1 MTMRRILVP
10 LSARAGD
17 GGALTLGLAVARELK
32 AHLDALFVWPDPTE
46 ALPYLGEGVSG
57 QVIEEIMHA
66 AKEAAADAAAAAKRS
81 LASAA
86 AEAHVPVVSAAQ
98 GPGRASARFIEFT
111 GRLADVVERASR
123 LSDLVI
129 FAEARPDDSSTAM
142 VTIEAALV
150 NAGRPVLIA
159 PADVKANDFARS
171 VAIAWDGSVEAAH
184 AVSAALPFLTLA
196 SKVNVLTVRSAPKQA
211 GAGAGGAANAGAG
224 LMDYLALHGVH
235 AAEHILEPQGRT
247 VGQTL
252 LEAAIDGGAG
262 LLVMGGYGHSRLRE
276 FILGGTTRHILTHA
290 MLPVLMSH

>member
-1 MTMRRILVP
+1 
-10 LSARAGD
+10 
-17 GGALTLGLAVARELK
+17 LGLAVARELK
-32 AHLDALFVWPDPTE
+32 AHLDALFVWPDPNE

-98 GPGRASARFIEFT
+98 GPGRPSARFIEFT

-159 PADVKANDFARS
+159 PADIKANDFARS

-196 SKVNVLTVRSAPKQA
+196 SKVSILTVRTAPKQA
-211 GAGAGGAANAGAG
+211 SAGAGGGSGANAGAG

-247 VGQTL
+247 VGLTL
-252 LEAAIDGGAG
+252 LEAALDGGAG
-262 LLVMGGYGHSRLRE
+262 LLIMGGYGHSRLRE

>member
-10 LSARAGD
+10 LSARTGE
-17 GGALTLGLAVARELK
+17 GNALALALSVARELK

-57 QVIEEIMHA
+57 QVIEEIMQA

-81 LASAA
+81 LTAA
-86 AEAHVPVVSAAQ
+86 AADARVPLVSAPQ
-98 GPGRASARFIEFT
+98 GPGHSAARFIEET
-111 GRLADVVERASR
+111 GRLAVVVERASR
-123 LSDLVI
+123 LSDLVV
-129 FAEARPDDSSTAM
+129 FAEAKPDDASSAM

-150 NAGRPVLIA
+150 NAGRPVLVA
-159 PADVKANDFARS
+159 PADLKTTEIGNA

-196 SKVNVLTVRSAPKQA
+196 RKVNILTVRAALKPA
-211 GAGAGGAANAGAG
+211 NGGLGAALTEYL
-224 LMDYLALHGVH
+224 LMHGVH
-235 AAEHILEPQGRT
+235 AVEHFLEPQGRS

-252 LEAAIDGGAG
+252 LEAAVDGGAD

-276 FILGGTTRHILTHA
+276 FILGGTTRHILTNA
-290 MLPVLMSH
+290 MLPVLMTH